1 MPKQKKKIIS
11 KEKVD
16 ELINQAKSFFFG
28 ENMTD
33 EEKEESS
40 SKLVRMGFDLFGFG
54 CYENQLVDSLVLMR
68 KTNTTIYKVLNVI
81 GYKVE

>member
-1 MPKQKKKIIS
+1 MPKESKKIIS

-40 SKLVRMGFDLFGFG
+40 SKLVHMGFDLFGFG
-54 CYENQLVDSLVLMR
+54 CYENQLVDNLVLMH
-68 KTNTTIYKVLNVI
+68 KSNTTIYKVLNVI